1 MLSLVGGGLFPC
13 PPNSYR
19 IISLTC
25 KALLLTIQRKTD
37 PTEEAEPDRRDDRR
51 DISGLGAL
59 PMESDTS
66 SVGKMVKR
74 SEGCEYSI
82 KTRDEGREIAQGCGF
97 GGLASGVWR

>member
-1 MLSLVGGGLFPC
+1 LSLVGGGLFPC

-25 KALLLTIQRKTD
+25 TALLLTIPKKTD

-59 PMESDTS
+59 PMEGDSG
-66 SVGKMVKR
+66 SVGEMVKR
-74 SEGCEYSI
+74 AKGCEYSI
-82 KTRDEGREIAQGCGF
+82 ETRDEGREVAQGCGL
-97 GGLASGVWR
+97 GGFALRVWR